1 MMNKMTDESIKIIDP
16 NILLSIINTK
26 LRDQFSSLEQL
37 CYDLDVTEDN
47 LVNKLRAIGK
57 EYDRASNQF
66 K

>member
-1 MMNKMTDESIKIIDP
+1 MTDESIKIIDP